1 MLASL
6 IYLRLQL
13 ILMDYAI
20 EVMNLVKS
28 YSGKNVV
35 DGVSFNVSKGT
46 VFALLGPNGA
56 GKTTT
61 IEIIEC
67 LRTFTSG
74 SVNVLGYRV
83 GDRRDEQEIKRRIG
97 VMPQEFRALDKLT
110 VRENIE
116 LFSRFYDRHRDV
128 DEVIKEFG
136 IEEYSNVRFERLSG
150 GLRQRLGL
158 AISTINDPEI
168 LFLDEPTTGLDPAS
182 RKQIWGMVKMLK
194 DSGKT
199 IVLTSHYMEEVEHL
213 ADEVAVMSKGKIV
226 AMGSPY
232 YIASRYGTGRRLVIK
247 GYSRSKMLAALA
259 DSNNTVGDA
268 LIISMDKYNSKSSIS
283 NIPITEIV
291 NIAIREGLEVQFRNP
306 SLEDAFLRLVGRMDD
321 DGRLINHDSN
331 NRIGD
336 GYDDGEEVEQ

>member
-1 MLASL
+1 ME
-6 IYLRLQL
+6 
-13 ILMDYAI
+13 YAI
-20 EVMNLVKS
+20 EVFNLVKR
-28 YSGKNVV
+28 YSSRNVV
-35 DGVSFNVSKGT
+35 DGISFSVRRGI

-67 LRTFTSG
+67 LRTLTSG
-74 SVNVLGYRV
+74 SVYVLGYRV
-83 GDRRDEQEIKRRIG
+83 GDGRDEKEIKRRIG
-97 VMPQEFRALDKLT
+97 MMPQEFRALDKLT

-116 LFSRFYDRHRDV
+116 LFSKFYDRHRGI
-128 DEVIKEFG
+128 DEVLKEFD

-182 RKQIWGMVKMLK
+182 RKQIWDMVKRLK
-194 DSGKT
+194 NSGKT

-213 ADEVAVMSKGKIV
+213 ADEVAVMSKGRIV

-232 YIASRYGTGRRLVIK
+232 HIASRYGTGRRLVIK
-247 GYSRSKMLAALA
+247 GYSRSRALTELA

-268 LIISMDKYNSKSSIS
+268 LILNMDEYSSNKSS
-283 NIPITEIV
+283 IPITEIV
-291 NIAIREGLEVQFRNP
+291 DIAIRDGLEVQFRNP

-321 DGRLINHDSN
+321 EGRLLDS
-331 NRIGD
+331 RT
-336 GYDDGEEVEQ
+336 EQI

>member
-1 MLASL
+1 MEN
-6 IYLRLQL
+6 
-13 ILMDYAI
+13 AI
-20 EVMNLVKS
+20 EVMNLVKR
-28 YSGKNVV
+28 YSNRKVV
-35 DGVSFNVSKGT
+35 DGISFNVSKGT

-83 GDRRDEQEIKRRIG
+83 GDRRDEKEVKRRIG
-97 VMPQEFRALDKLT
+97 VMPQDFRAFDKLT

-116 LFSRFYDRHRDV
+116 LFSKFYDRHRGI
-128 DEVIKEFG
+128 DEVLKEFD
-136 IEEYSNVRFERLSG
+136 IDEYSNVRFERLSG

-182 RKQIWGMVKMLK
+182 RKQIWDMVKRLK

-213 ADEVAVMSKGKIV
+213 ADEVAVMSKGRIV

-259 DSNNTVGDA
+259 NYSNTVGDA
-268 LIISMDKYNSKSSIS
+268 LILNIDEYSSKSSIT
-283 NIPITEIV
+283 ITEIV
-291 NIAIREGLEVQFRNP
+291 DIAIRDGLEVQFRNP
-306 SLEDAFLRLVGRMDD
+306 SLEDAFLRLVGRMDYE
-321 DGRLINHDSN
+321 GRLLD
-331 NRIGD
+331 
-336 GYDDGEEVEQ
+336 